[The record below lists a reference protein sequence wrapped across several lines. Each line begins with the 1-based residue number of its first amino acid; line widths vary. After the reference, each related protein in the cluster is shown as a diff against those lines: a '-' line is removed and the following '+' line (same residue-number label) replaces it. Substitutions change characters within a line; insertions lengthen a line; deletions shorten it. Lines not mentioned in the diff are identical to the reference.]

1 MTLPTTHSGLHGTQL
16 RIGYS
21 RGDVVTDVSLELQPG
36 RVTALVGPNG
46 SGKSTLMR
54 GLARLQPLSAG
65 SVTFSDGTD
74 AAALPSRQLA
84 RRLTMLAQSR
94 PVPQGL
100 PVRAAVAL
108 GRHPYQGR
116 IRTGDP
122 DGAAVVERAMALT
135 GVTAVA
141 DSPVDEL
148 SGGQLQRVWLA
159 SCLAQDTEVLLLD
172 EPTNHLDLKY
182 QVELLELLHSL
193 AHDHG
198 VCIGVVLHDL
208 NHAAAVADRIV
219 LLSAGRI
226 AAAGTP
232 AEVLDGQVL
241 STVYGIDIT
250 TDYSRA
256 SERIEVRPR
265 PPRRSGA
272 ARPSATDLDPGRP
285 CIADHSAAA
294 HRAADPIAGPSI
306 AASA

>member
-1 MTLPTTHSGLHGTQL
+1 
-16 RIGYS
+16 
-21 RGDVVTDVSLELQPG
+21 
-36 RVTALVGPNG
+36 
-46 SGKSTLMR
+46 MR

-108 GRHPYQGR
+108 GRHPHQGR

-159 SCLAQDTEVLLLD
+159 SCLAQNTEVLLLD